1 MIRKICCIGAGYVGG
16 PTMSF
21 MAYKVPSIEVNVVD
35 INQKRIEAWNSDDL
49 DKLPIFEPGLKEV
62 IKKVRGKNLHFN
74 NEVDKAISEA
84 DMIFISVNTPIKQS
98 GIGAGYA
105 SDLRYVEASARR
117 IAKNATGHTIVVEKS
132 TLPVKTAETITKILF
147 SNDQQSSHKTKK
159 SFSVLSN
166 PEFLSEGNAIS
177 DLAFPDRVLIGGED
191 LDAMNKLKEIY
202 LNWVDNDKIIFSN
215 LWSSELSKLTA
226 NAFLAQRISSMNSI
240 SAICEITGGNIS
252 EVEKAIGL
260 DSRIGEKFLK
270 AGPGFGGSCFK
281 KDILNLVYLCRSNN
295 LDQVADYWQKVVE
308 INEWQKKRIYK
319 KVVCN
324 LFGNVSGKKIVI
336 LGFAFKAN
344 TNDTRESPSI
354 QIIKDLLQENA
365 EIIIN
370 DPKVADKQ
378 VFVDLLGDENPSQKK
393 ICIEK
398 DVYKASIGA
407 DAIILLTEWDEY
419 KFLDWSKISS
429 IMNQPAWLFDTRCI
443 INKKEINNTSLNF
456 WQLGD
461 GFTNQIN

>member
-1 MIRKICCIGAGYVGG
+1 MI
-16 PTMSF
+16 
-21 MAYKVPSIEVNVVD
+21 
-35 INQKRIEAWNSDDL
+35 
-49 DKLPIFEPGLKEV
+49 
-62 IKKVRGKNLHFN
+62 KNTN
-74 NEVDKAISEA
+74 K
-84 DMIFISVNTPIKQS
+84 
-98 GIGAGYA
+98 
-105 SDLRYVEASARR
+105 
-117 IAKNATGHTIVVEKS
+117 
-132 TLPVKTAETITKILF
+132 
-147 SNDQQSSHKTKK
+147 
-159 SFSVLSN
+159 
-166 PEFLSEGNAIS
+166 
-177 DLAFPDRVLIGGED
+177 
-191 LDAMNKLKEIY
+191 NKLKEIY

-308 INEWQKKRIYK
+308 INEWQKERIYK

-324 LFGNVSGKKIVI
+324 LFGNVAGKKIVI

-370 DPKVADKQ
+370 DPKVSDKQ
-378 VFVDLLGDENPSQKK
+378 VFVDLLGDENPSQEK
-393 ICIEK
+393 IYIEK

>member
-1 MIRKICCIGAGYVGG
+1 
-16 PTMSF
+16 MSF

-62 IKKVRGKNLHFN
+62 IKKVRGKNLNFN

-84 DMIFISVNTPIKQS
+84 DMIFISVNTPIKKS
-98 GIGAGYA
+98 GLGAGYA

-132 TLPVKTAETITKILF
+132 TLPVKTAETIKKILF
-147 SNDQQSSHKTKK
+147 SDDQQSSHKTKK

-308 INEWQKKRIYK
+308 INEWQKERIYK

-324 LFGNVSGKKIVI
+324 LFGNVAGKKIVI

-370 DPKVADKQ
+370 DPKVSDKQ
-378 VFVDLLGDENPSQKK
+378 VFVDLLGDENPSQEK
-393 ICIEK
+393 IYIEK

-419 KFLDWSKISS
+419 KFLDWNKISS

>member
-1 MIRKICCIGAGYVGG
+1 MIKNICCIGAGYVGG

-35 INQKRIEAWNSDDL
+35 INHKRIEAWNSDDL
-49 DKLPIFEPGLKEV
+49 DKLPIFEPGLKDI

-74 NEVDKAISEA
+74 NDVDKAISEA
-84 DMIFISVNTPIKQS
+84 DMIFISVNTPIKKS
-98 GIGAGYA
+98 GLGAGYA

-117 IAKNATGHTIVVEKS
+117 IAENAKGHTIVVEKS

-147 SNDQQSSHKTKK
+147 SNDHQSSFKTKK
-159 SFSVLSN
+159 SFCVLSN
-166 PEFLSEGNAIS
+166 PEFLSEGNAIN

-191 LDAMNKLKEIY
+191 LEAMNKLKEIY
-202 LNWVDNDKIIFSN
+202 LNWVENDKIIFSN

-226 NAFLAQRISSMNSI
+226 NAFLAQRISSINSI

-295 LDQVADYWQKVVE
+295 LHQVADYWQNVVE
-308 INEWQKKRIYK
+308 INEWQKNRIYK
-319 KVVCN
+319 KVVSN
-324 LFGNVSGKKIVI
+324 LFGNVAGKKIVI

-344 TNDTRESPSI
+344 TNDTRESPAI
-354 QIIKDLLQENA
+354 QIVKDLLQENS
-365 EIIIN
+365 EIIIS
-370 DPKVADKQ
+370 DPKVSNNQ
-378 VFVDLLGDENPSQKK
+378 VFIDVLGDENQSQEK
-393 ICIEK
+393 ISMEK
-398 DVYKASIGA
+398 DLYKASFGA
-407 DAIILLTEWDEY
+407 DAIIVLTEWEEY
-419 KFLDWSKISS
+419 KYLDWRKISEN
-429 IMNQPAWLFDTRCI
+429 MNQPAWVFDTRDI
-443 INKKEINNTSLNF
+443 VNKKEICNTSLNF

-461 GFTNQIN
+461 GFSN